1 MPADRSAPFAPAP
14 PPTPKAVGSGGG
26 RVVIAACVPI
36 RSSALPGP
44 RAWAGAH
51 AGPRGGT
58 GGAVTVAGGGFGGD
72 GGSASSTTGGLE
84 RGCRVRVE
92 GLLTQPEL
100 NGLEGT
106 VKKLLN
112 KNGEERVWVRLDTGK
127 ELNVSKVSRVSA

>member
-1 MPADRSAPFAPAP
+1 M
-14 PPTPKAVGSGGG
+14 
-26 RVVIAACVPI
+26 
-36 RSSALPGP
+36 
-44 RAWAGAH
+44 
-51 AGPRGGT
+51 
-58 GGAVTVAGGGFGGD
+58 
-72 GGSASSTTGGLE
+72 
-84 RGCRVRVE
+84 RVE

>member
-1 MPADRSAPFAPAP
+1 M
-14 PPTPKAVGSGGG
+14 
-26 RVVIAACVPI
+26 
-36 RSSALPGP
+36 
-44 RAWAGAH
+44 
-51 AGPRGGT
+51 
-58 GGAVTVAGGGFGGD
+58 TVAGGGFGD
-72 GGSASSTTGGLE
+72 GGGASSATGGLE